1 LRNPHRRT
9 PGRPQTSSLEAGD
22 PIPRYY
28 IVVLKDSVANPA
40 CVASD
45 LSGRLNLEATR
56 VYDGALNGL
65 AAEISAAELSAVRSN
80 PRVGFVAQDRVAKA
94 TGQMVPPGIRR
105 IDAEKSSTLAGNDSG
120 SVDADIAIL
129 DTGIY
134 KH

>member
-1 LRNPHRRT
+1 
-9 PGRPQTSSLEAGD
+9 
-22 PIPRYY
+22 
-28 IVVLKDSVANPA
+28 
-40 CVASD
+40 
-45 LSGRLNLEATR
+45 LNLEATR

-105 IDAEKSSTLAGNDSG
+105 IDAEKSSTLAGDDSG